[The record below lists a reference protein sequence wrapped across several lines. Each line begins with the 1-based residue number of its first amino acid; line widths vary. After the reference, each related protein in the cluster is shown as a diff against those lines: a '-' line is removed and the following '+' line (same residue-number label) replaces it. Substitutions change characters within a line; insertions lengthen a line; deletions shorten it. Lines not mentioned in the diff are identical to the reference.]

1 MCGSSFSYGIG
12 QHRAAGQLS
21 SPEQTGMA
29 QEREMWL
36 MGPGRWAEL
45 VPVCCRSPLWMEDAL
60 LSFLEGPLDG
70 KEENKKQK
78 PMTFFILFQ
87 PKHRNSIL
95 PKGWGGSALL
105 AEPFSIYCCSQLTSP
120 LKTEPNAVNNHRVRE
135 TWDRGGPEHQQP
147 WGGNTAAPPQ
157 TASTAKKNIYIK
169 NHLRANES
177 CTRFLFIITG
187 TKS

>member
-1 MCGSSFSYGIG
+1 MCGSSLLYGIG

-87 PKHRNSIL
+87 PKHRNSTL

-120 LKTEPNAVNNHRVRE
+120 LKTEPSAVNNHRVRE
-135 TWDRGGPEHQQP
+135 TWTGVAQSTNCPGEETQQHHHKLL
-147 WGGNTAAPPQ
+147 Q
-157 TASTAKKNIYIK
+157 QQKKIYIK

-177 CTRFLFIITG
+177 CTRFLFIIMG